1 MGHVTVRVSQSSFGR
16 ETLQP
21 QLRICRTKVFLEPR
35 IEESGT
41 DLPSHHG
48 DDWISKHQYPN
59 EIRDV
64 LLSDCARTHE
74 GADGTLPTSPP
85 LLVLKVTMARKL
97 SLNRRCE
104 PLSIAVSRYASS
116 LATVFF
122 GIINCGV
129 MPQSDNSS

>member
-41 DLPSHHG
+41 DIPSHHG

-74 GADGTLPTSPP
+74 GADGTLPTSPL
-85 LLVLKVTMARKL
+85 LLVLKVSDDGSQTVTEPPMWAALDSCK
-97 SLNRRCE
+97 SLRLE
-104 PLSIAVSRYASS
+104 SRHGLLWTPA
-116 LATVFF
+116 
-122 GIINCGV
+122 
-129 MPQSDNSS
+129 